1 MSEDSYGSPERR
13 PIAVRHW
20 AVFRKLA
27 VWLAGRGVSPNTI
40 SVAGMG
46 CGIAA
51 GIALASTSWS
61 SSSLEERVAW
71 LAAALLIQL
80 RLLANM
86 LDGMVAIECGK
97 ASPVG
102 ELFNEV
108 PDRISDAA
116 TLVGAGYASG
126 GDMTLGYLAA
136 CVALFTAYV
145 RAMGKAAGAP
155 QEFCG
160 PMAKQQRMFLV
171 TLVAVY
177 TGLAPATWQPHWQP
191 FIVFQAGEPER
202 RWGLMALVLTLIVI
216 GGLATA
222 VRRLRRIAANL
233 RKATP

>member
-1 MSEDSYGSPERR
+1 MSEDSYRSPERR
-13 PIAVRHW
+13 PIAVRNW
-20 AVFRKLA
+20 ALFRNLA
-27 VWLAGRGVSPNTI
+27 VWLAGRGVSPNSI

-61 SSSLEERVAW
+61 SSLGERVAW
-71 LAAALLIQL
+71 LAAALFIQL

-86 LDGMVAIECGK
+86 LDGMVAIECRK

-108 PDRISDAA
+108 PDRISDVA
-116 TLVGAGYASG
+116 TLVGAAYASG
-126 GDMTLGYLAA
+126 GDTTLGYLAA

-145 RAMGKAAGAP
+145 RAMGKAAGAA

-171 TLVAVY
+171 TFIAIY
-177 TGLAPATWQPHWQP
+177 SGLAPEAWRPHWQP
-191 FIVFQAGEPER
+191 FVPLQAGESER
-202 RWGLMALVLTLIVI
+202 GWGLMALALALIVI

-222 VRRLRRIAANL
+222 VRRLRRIAGNL

>member
-1 MSEDSYGSPERR
+1 MGEVSDRVPERR

-20 AVFRKLA
+20 AIFRNLA
-27 VWLAGRGVSPNTI
+27 GWLAARGVSPNSI
-40 SVAGMG
+40 SLAGMG

-51 GIALASTSWS
+51 GIALASTSWCT
-61 SSSLEERVAW
+61 SLEQRIAW
-71 LAAALLIQL
+71 LAGAVLIQL

-86 LDGMVAIECGK
+86 LDGMVAIECRR
-97 ASPVG
+97 ASPIG

-116 TLVGAGYASG
+116 TLIGAGYAAG
-126 GDMTLGYLAA
+126 GDVTLGYLAA

-145 RAMGKAAGAP
+145 RAMGKAAGAA

-177 TGLAPATWQPHWQP
+177 SGLSPERWQPLWQP
-191 FIVFQAGEPER
+191 LFTPAGESQSK
-202 RWGLMALVLTLIVI
+202 WGLMVLVLALIVI
-216 GGLATA
+216 GGLATS
-222 VRRLRRIAANL
+222 VRRLRRIANNL
-233 RKATP
+233 RKTMP

>member
-1 MSEDSYGSPERR
+1 MGEDSDRVPERR

-20 AVFRKLA
+20 AIFRNLA
-27 VWLAGRGVSPNTI
+27 VWLAGRGVSPNSI

-61 SSSLEERVAW
+61 SSVEQRIAW
-71 LAAALLIQL
+71 LAAALLVQL

-86 LDGMVAIECGK
+86 LDGMVAIECRK
-97 ASPVG
+97 ASAVG

-108 PDRISDAA
+108 PDRISDVA
-116 TLVGAGYASG
+116 TLVGAGYASA
-126 GDMTLGYLAA
+126 GDVTLGYLAA

-145 RAMGKAAGAP
+145 RAMGKAAGAA

-171 TLVAVY
+171 TVIAVY
-177 TGLAPATWQPHWQP
+177 SGLAPETWQPHWQP
-191 FIVFQAGEPER
+191 LLTLQAGEPER
-202 RWGLMALVLTLIVI
+202 EWGLMASALALIVI
-216 GGLATA
+216 GGLATS
-222 VRRLRRIAANL
+222 VRRLRRIASNL
-233 RKATP
+233 RKTTP

>member
-1 MSEDSYGSPERR
+1 MEQDSDRAPERR
-13 PIAVRHW
+13 PIAVRNW
-20 AVFRKLA
+20 AIFQKLA
-27 VWLAGRGVSPNTI
+27 AWLTGRGVSPNGI
-40 SVAGMG
+40 SIAGMA

-51 GIALASTSWS
+51 GIALASTSYFDS
-61 SSSLEERVAW
+61 PEQRVAW

-86 LDGMVAIECGK
+86 LDGMVAIECHR
-97 ASPVG
+97 ASPIG

-116 TLVGAGYASG
+116 ILIGAGYATG
-126 GDMTLGYLAA
+126 GDATLGYLAA
-136 CVALFTAYV
+136 CIALFTAYV
-145 RAMGKAAGAP
+145 RAMGKAAGAA

-177 TGLAPATWQPHWQP
+177 SGLAPEAWRPHWQP
-191 FIVFQAGEPER
+191 LFAAHAAESQSE
-202 RWGLMALVLTLIVI
+202 WGLMALVLALIVI

-222 VRRLRRIAANL
+222 IRRLGRIASNL
-233 RKATP
+233 RKTTP

>member
-1 MSEDSYGSPERR
+1 MGEHSYPAPGRR

-20 AVFRKLA
+20 AIFRKLA

-86 LDGMVAIECGK
+86 LDGMVAIECRR

-108 PDRISDAA
+108 PDRISDVA
-116 TLVGAGYASG
+116 TLAGAGYAVG
-126 GDMTLGYLAA
+126 GDVTLGYLAA

-177 TGLAPATWQPHWQP
+177 SGLTPEAWRPSFSLHS
-191 FIVFQAGEPER
+191 GESER
-202 RWGLMALVLTLIVI
+202 WWGLMALALALIVI

-222 VRRLRRIAANL
+222 VRRLRRITLNL